1 MYLLDTNHCSLII
14 LENPTTLQRLEEV
27 GETNIATTIITAGE
41 LIYMAENSTYR
52 EQNLTRINE
61 FLEDIRIYY
70 IDEQTARIYGKIKAA
85 LIKQFGPKP
94 KTKRKTT
101 KTTELGFDENDLWI
115 AATAIRHQLT
125 LVSADTDFPRIQTV
139 IDLPLVNW
147 RDNYEW

>member
-1 MYLLDTNHCSLII
+1 MYLLDTNHCSLIF
-14 LENPTTLQRLEEV
+14 LENPIILKRIEKV
-27 GETNIATTIITAGE
+27 GETNIATSIITAGE

-52 EQNLTRINE
+52 EQNLTRLNE

-70 IDEQTARIYGKIKAA
+70 IDEEIARIYGKIKAA
-85 LIKQFGPKP
+85 LIKEFGPKH

-115 AATAIRHQLT
+115 AATAIAHKFT

-139 IDLPLVNW
+139 IDFSLENW
-147 RDNYEW
+147 RDNNE